1 MEKWVEHGEQ
11 PESRPCSSLCHQ
23 AGGLGKQ
30 WNTLVGY
37 GRGLTCWSH
46 VRTSELWGHEL
57 ALQNREVCPL
67 PVLLLCWQVVEDAGM
82 WRARGGFSVRVGP
95 GSRPGNLSAGPGF
108 LVCSHP
114 VYPPTPAQL
123 SLAQSLMGSPSL
135 CLMWGQL

>member
-1 MEKWVEHGEQ
+1 MKAARIQTLLLSVPSGWWAGQTVE
-11 PESRPCSSLCHQ
+11 CSC
-23 AGGLGKQ
+23 GL
-30 WNTLVGY
+30 WSC
-37 GRGLTCWSH
+37 LTCWSH

-57 ALQNREVCPL
+57 ALQNREVCLL

-135 CLMWGQL
+135 CLM